1 MHGDVP
7 AAVRPGYGV
16 AVPTLAVLTAAGSG
30 SRLGMD
36 LPKALVE
43 LEGLP
48 LVVHAA
54 RRLCASGVVDA
65 LVVTTPPGL
74 TAHVAAMLRSDPGV
88 DRPVRAVEGAGTR
101 QASVAAGLRAGLAER
116 EPAAVAGQHPPTGGR
131 DGGAGVDVVLVHDA
145 ARPLASP
152 ELVRRVVDA
161 VRAGHGAVVPGLP
174 VTDTI
179 KRVVPGADGVERVT
193 QTVDRAALRA
203 VQTPQGFDRVLLER
217 AHAAAVHREGD
228 ESLAA
233 TDDAGLVEDLG
244 VDVHVVPGETAAA
257 KITTVH
263 DLRVAALTLQ
273 EAR

>member
-1 MHGDVP
+1 M
-7 AAVRPGYGV
+7 
-16 AVPTLAVLTAAGSG
+16 PTLAVLTAAGSG

-43 LEGLP
+43 LDGLP

-54 RRLCASGVVDA
+54 RRLCASGVVDF

-74 TAHVAAMLRSDPGV
+74 AEHVAAMLAEDPGV

-101 QASVAAGLRAGLAER
+101 QASVAAGLRAGLAARVEG
-116 EPAAVAGQHPPTGGR
+116 A
-131 DGGAGVDVVLVHDA
+131 DGEQEADDEDVDVVLVHDA

-152 ELVRRVVDA
+152 DLVRRVVAA
-161 VRAGHGAVVPGLP
+161 VRVGHGAVVPGLP

-179 KRVVPGADGVERVT
+179 KRVEPREDGAERVT

-203 VQTPQGFDRVLLER
+203 VQTPQGFDRRLLER
-217 AHAAAVHREGD
+217 AHAAAAHREGD
-228 ESLAA
+228 EALAA

-244 VDVHVVPGETAAA
+244 AAVHVVPGEAAAA
-257 KITTVH
+257 KITTAH